1 MKPRLLVEE
10 TCHCTKSRTLNVCG
24 NSGHDFQTKGKFPNF
39 NGKLNNKE
47 MGDLSLRGKT
57 HNSLSISNS
66 DALIVL
72 LSATDVK
79 WTRAYFTFKKKF
91 VPTYYLS
98 LFTVL
103 NPSLIDERIQRIFFF
118 LGEGGGV
125 VGGRWRNSSSAH

>member
-24 NSGHDFQTKGKFPNF
+24 NSGHDFQTKGKFPKF

-72 LSATDVK
+72 LMLNGPEPILPL
-79 WTRAYFTFKKKF
+79 KKNLYQHIIF
-91 VPTYYLS
+91 PYSLS
-98 LFTVL
+98 
-103 NPSLIDERIQRIFFF
+103 
-118 LGEGGGV
+118 
-125 VGGRWRNSSSAH
+125 